1 MNSYHLSILA
11 ILALFFSAC
20 TEVIEIE
27 ADQADSKVVIEATLT
42 NTPLNNQVILTQSAG
57 FYETG
62 SYPRISD
69 AIVKVIDEQGTEVQ
83 LTESEEGVYQSDGW
97 IGQADQVYQLQVEV
111 QGETYGGLSYLPEPI
126 QLDSLSYMY
135 ESGSPFREAGFVPTV
150 YFSSDRPE
158 SDTYVRFFIRHNGRL
173 LRQYDLYNGNQPR
186 GEGGSISFFQNSFAS
201 GDTLQIIAASIDK
214 SVYDYYFQL
223 AEITGNGAGP
233 GAAAPSNPTS
243 NLSND
248 ALGYF
253 GAMGISVMEEILP

>member
-1 MNSYHLSILA
+1 MNSYHISILA
-11 ILALFFSAC
+11 ILAFFLSAC

-27 ADQADSKVVIEATLT
+27 ADQADARVVIEATLT

-62 SYPRISD
+62 TYPKISD
-69 AIVKVIDEQGTEVQ
+69 AIVKVIDEQGSETIF
-83 LTESEEGVYQSDGW
+83 TESAAGIYVADGL
-97 IGQADQVYQLQVEV
+97 IGQTDQVYSIQIDVGE
-111 QGETYGGLSYLPEPI
+111 ETYGGISYLPKPVRI
-126 QLDSLSYMY
+126 DSVSFEY
-135 ESGSPFREAGFVPTV
+135 EGESPFREAGYFPTV
-150 YFSSDRPE
+150 YFDDDRPT
-158 SDTYVRFFIRHNGRL
+158 SDTYVRFLIQHNGEL

-186 GEGGSISFFQNSFAS
+186 GEGGSITFFQNSFAS

-233 GAAAPSNPTS
+233 GAAAPANPIS
-243 NLSND
+243 NLSNG

-253 GAMGISVMEEILP
+253 GAMGITAVQEIVP